1 MIDPPK
7 LPPNKQLSEMTE
19 EERRERMVT
28 RFGWDSADI
37 VWEPNPDD
45 VEEPPLTPNIPQV

>member
-45 VEEPPLTPNIPQV
+45 VEEPPLTPNIP